1 MMYKYITENNL
12 ENRQFYMYCEFEGM
26 NFLKAYFKTRTDF
39 IDGWKSDKDEG
50 YFVEKISLES
60 RTDAVLYNL
69 LCEDFKTEN
78 KKMID
83 WFTKDF
89 EVRKRVY
96 TSYDDITK
104 KPEEGADYHRIS
116 PYILLG
122 YVMSKAYVKTE
133 NYKYL
138 NCLLKI
144 DDTLLSL
151 IEQMS
156 ENEVMAVKKLLETE
170 IDYVAKILETKKI
183 ESGVERNDIR

>member
-1 MMYKYITENNL
+1 MMYEYITENNL
-12 ENRQFYMYCEFEGM
+12 ENRQFYMYCEFQGM
-26 NFLKAYFKTRTDF
+26 DFLKIYVKTRKDF
-39 IDGWKSDKDEG
+39 IGGWRTDKDEL
-50 YFVEKISLES
+50 YFAEKIFQES
-60 RTDAVLYNL
+60 KTETILYNL

-78 KKMID
+78 KKVID

-116 PYILLG
+116 SYILLG

-144 DDTLLSL
+144 DDTLLSVT
-151 IEQMS
+151 EQMS
-156 ENEVMAVKKLLETE
+156 EAEVMAGKKLFTKE
-170 IDYVAKILETKKI
+170 IEYVEKILVTKKI
-183 ESGVERNDIR
+183 EREVGKVDIR

>member
-1 MMYKYITENNL
+1 MYEYITENNL
-12 ENRQFYMYCEFEGM
+12 ENRQFYMYCEFQGM
-26 NFLKAYFKTRTDF
+26 DFLKIYVKTRKDF
-39 IDGWKSDKDEG
+39 IGGWRTDKDEL
-50 YFVEKISLES
+50 YFAEKIFQES
-60 RTDAVLYNL
+60 KTETILYNL

-78 KKMID
+78 KKVID

-116 PYILLG
+116 SYILLG

-144 DDTLLSL
+144 DDTLLSVT
-151 IEQMS
+151 EQMS
-156 ENEVMAVKKLLETE
+156 EAEVMAGKKLFTKE
-170 IDYVAKILETKKI
+170 IEYVEKILVTKKI
-183 ESGVERNDIR
+183 EREVGKVDIR